1 MAYLSKRPHSTGVV
15 GGRIWG
21 WGAGG
26 TGSFV
31 RVLSGRATT
40 SIVIVFVDIPVL
52 HGSLQSAQPVS
63 TSNLLPG
70 LWRHG
75 NGTESGRY
83 GTESTGCSN
92 ATEIDCSLLPGRE
105 FLSDAPFSNCACV
118 SGWSGTHQWEQQVK
132 MRLSYNIKPGEQ

>member
-83 GTESTGCSN
+83 GTESTRCSN
-92 ATEIDCSLLPGRE
+92 ATEIDCKHYQLLSLILNQVCTKMNAHFKIHSLPMGGAHHNSVCSTHRHY
-105 FLSDAPFSNCACV
+105 CV
-118 SGWSGTHQWEQQVK
+118 F
-132 MRLSYNIKPGEQ
+132 